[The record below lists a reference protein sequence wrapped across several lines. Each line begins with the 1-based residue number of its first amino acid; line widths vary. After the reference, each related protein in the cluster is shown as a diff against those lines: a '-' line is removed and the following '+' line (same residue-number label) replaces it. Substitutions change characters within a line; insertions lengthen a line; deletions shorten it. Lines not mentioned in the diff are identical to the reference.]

1 MSLVAHRVGKLTGSL
16 CMTRSLL
23 TDQMLSSSM
32 ASQQTPLQG
41 ISLWDHK
48 RRLQACAGAESD
60 LR

>member
-16 CMTRSLL
+16 SMTRSLL
-23 TDQMLSSSM
+23 TDQMLRSSM

-48 RRLQACAGAESD
+48 RRLQICI
-60 LR
+60 